1 MQEDDTI
8 EKLERKSTASTAL
21 SYLDDQRLPPA
32 QILKAYRQ
40 ESARRPRWM
49 DNGPLALA
57 TMLGVIGILPALF
70 ENRPPSSANIGAF
83 LVVGL
88 MVLAAS
94 VAGRFHA
101 RSDVAQ
107 ALRQMA
113 WALPA
118 AIPILVFRPF
128 DLPSQIVA
136 IGLFAFWGA
145 SYYVMPA
152 DAPRLKYPLVI
163 AASCLFFLIA
173 SAIAAGSGL
182 AEPATVLAVVGLL
195 AVSLSVLNALGL
207 HFSRAARRME
217 LRTQVQNELLDIQ
230 REELNELSESD
241 ELTGLASRKQALEVL
256 EREWHRY
263 GERPDER
270 GELSLIM
277 VDVDYLAHLNEHYG
291 RHIGDLCMK
300 RIASQLRSCARAPG
314 DCVARYLG
322 DSFLLILHNQDERQ
336 AVRLGNRIRESV
348 EAMNMLNPK
357 SPSGW
362 VVTVSVGVCG
372 CVPRLGYEYTAA
384 IQDVKS
390 TLTRAKAAGR
400 NSVYSRQGLE
410 STARGVTPGAG
421 DITHLM
427 RDDTTLKKART
438 LHGLIH

>member
-1 MQEDDTI
+1 MQDDDTVA
-8 EKLERKSTASTAL
+8 KLARKSMASTAL
-21 SYLDDQRLPPA
+21 SYLDDQRLPPT
-32 QILKAYRQ
+32 QILAAYKQ
-40 ESARRPRWM
+40 QAARRPRWL

-57 TMLGVIGILPALF
+57 AMLGVIGVLPALF
-70 ENRPPSSANIGAF
+70 ENRPPSSANVGAF

-88 MVLAAS
+88 LVLGAS
-94 VAGRFHA
+94 LAGRFHT
-101 RSDVAQ
+101 RNDVAQ
-107 ALRQMA
+107 ALRQMS

-128 DLPSQIVA
+128 DLPSQVLA

-152 DAPRLKYPLVI
+152 DAPRLKSPLVI

-195 AVSLSVLNALGL
+195 AVSLAVLNALGL
-207 HFSRAARRME
+207 HFSRAARRLE
-217 LRTQVQNELLDIQ
+217 LRAQVQNELLEIQ
-230 REELNELSESD
+230 RQELNEFSESD

-256 EREWHRY
+256 ERDWRRY
-263 GERPDER
+263 SDEPDER
-270 GELSLIM
+270 GELSLLM
-277 VDVDYLAHLNEHYG
+277 VDVDYLVQLNAHYG
-291 RHIGDLCMK
+291 RHIGDLCLK
-300 RIASQLRSCARAPG
+300 RIASQLRTCARAPG

-322 DSFLLILHNQDERQ
+322 DSFLLVLHNQDERQ
-336 AVRLGNRIRESV
+336 AVRLGNKIRESV

-357 SPSGW
+357 SPTGW

-390 TLTRAKAAGR
+390 TLARAKAAGR

-410 STARGVTPGAG
+410 STARGVTPDDG
-421 DITHLM
+421 DVTHLM
-427 RDDTTLKKART
+427 RGDTTVKAART
-438 LHGLIH
+438 VHGAVH